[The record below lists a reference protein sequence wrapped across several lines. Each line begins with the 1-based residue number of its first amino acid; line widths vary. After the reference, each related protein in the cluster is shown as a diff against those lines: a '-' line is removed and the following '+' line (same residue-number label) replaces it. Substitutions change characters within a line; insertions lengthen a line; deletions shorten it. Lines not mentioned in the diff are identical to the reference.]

1 MNQRLK
7 VVMPGNFDLIS
18 GTNVNITVPTISAQY
33 SENIQDNIDKSKS
46 GKYLIVATRQMITY
60 DKHETIMEIATDS
73 NNRDKVYLSTQQ
85 QNDLVDFYG

>member
-33 SENIQDNIDKSKS
+33 SENIQDNIDKTKS

-60 DKHETIMEIATDS
+60 DKHETIMEVATDS

>member
-33 SENIQDNIDKSKS
+33 SENIQDNIDKTKS